1 MVLRP
6 RMGMKRKPVFLPP
19 PQDLRRKAVN
29 FQKGFRLRLEPEELR
44 RLEAVIERAADALH
58 KEAADKL
65 RLLRAAL
72 EDVATG
78 NRADQAMRAIRS
90 LSLDIKG
97 MGGMFKYPLLTAF
110 AKSLNDFTT
119 GINYPT
125 PVQLDIIAAQIDA
138 LHVVL
143 ARHIQGGGGGTE
155 RALLEALR
163 QATAK
168 HKGTAPRL

>member
-1 MVLRP
+1 MA
-6 RMGMKRKPVFLPP
+6 KRQKPVFLAP

-29 FQKGFRLRLEPEELR
+29 FSKGFRLKLEPEELR
-44 RLEAVIERAADALH
+44 RLEAVVEGAADAMS

-72 EDVATG
+72 DDVAHG
-78 NRADQAMRAIRS
+78 NRADQGMRMIRT

-110 AKSLNDFTT
+110 AKSLNDFTK
-119 GINYPT
+119 GIDQPS

-138 LHVVL
+138 LYVVL
-143 ARHIQGGGGGTE
+143 ARRIQGGGGRTE
-155 RALLEALR
+155 RALLDALR
-163 QATAK
+163 QATMR
-168 HKGTAPRL
+168 HKGPLARL